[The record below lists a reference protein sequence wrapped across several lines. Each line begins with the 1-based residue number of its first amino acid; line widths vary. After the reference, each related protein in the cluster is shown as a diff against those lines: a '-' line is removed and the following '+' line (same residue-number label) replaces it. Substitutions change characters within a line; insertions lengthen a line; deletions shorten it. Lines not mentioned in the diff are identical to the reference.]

1 MIPTTPHRGRAHAQA
16 GTGTTSFDLEGG
28 TLALL
33 ESSHDVPLVTLVV
46 ALRCG
51 SADDPP
57 GKSGLARI
65 AVRMLRRGCESM
77 TSEQI
82 DFRID
87 SLGAEMAVDTS
98 HSTVAIHAQVIAR
111 NLDAFADLLS
121 RLLSTATF
129 PEEELARLKRES
141 AAEIVEA
148 RDNDRI
154 VAQKA
159 LQRTLFEGH
168 PYGLSSGGTTQSVQ
182 AITAD
187 DVKAFYRRFVVRENI
202 VIGIAGD
209 VTAEKAPALAARLV
223 AGLPEGQ
230 RAPDTALEPTM
241 KPGRRLLVVDKPERT
256 QTQILVGTLG
266 TSPHDEDHVPLV
278 VGNAVFGGTFTS
290 RLMKE
295 IRSKRG
301 WSYGASARTGVDRRR
316 QSWVLWTFPAAEDA
330 GPCLRLSLELL
341 DAWVAGGVTPR
352 EVAFIQ
358 RYLVRSHAFEVD
370 TATKRVHQ
378 ALDRECLTLPTD
390 YFSAWLDRVRAV
402 TPEAAMAA
410 VKKRIHPQDL
420 LVVVVGTAAQVLD
433 PLRSAIPGLR
443 EVSVVPFDTE

>member
-1 MIPTTPHRGRAHAQA
+1 MIATTHHRGRAQRVDPMR
-16 GTGTTSFDLEGG
+16 FDLDGG

-33 ESSHDVPLVTLVV
+33 ESSHDVPLVTIVV

-51 SADDPP
+51 SAGDPP
-57 GKSGLARI
+57 GKSGLSRI

-87 SLGAEMAVDTS
+87 ALGAEMAVDTS

-111 NLDAFADLLS
+111 NLDAFIDLLS

-141 AAEIVEA
+141 TAEIIEA
-148 RDNDRI
+148 RDNDRV

-159 LQRTLFEGH
+159 MQRTLFEGH
-168 PYGLSSGGTTQSVQ
+168 PYGQSSGGTTQSVQ
-182 AITAD
+182 AITAG
-187 DVKAFYRRFVVRENI
+187 DVRAFYKRFVVRENI
-202 VIGIAGD
+202 VIGFAGD
-209 VTAEKAPALAARLV
+209 VTAPQAPVLAARLV
-223 AGLPEGQ
+223 AGLPEGE
-230 RAPDTALEPTM
+230 RAPDAVAEPTM
-241 KPGRRLLVVDKPERT
+241 KAGRRLLVVDKPERT
-256 QTQILVGTLG
+256 QTQILLGTLG

-330 GPCLRLSLELL
+330 GPCLQLCLELL
-341 DAWVAGGVTPR
+341 DAWVEGGVTPR

-378 ALDRECLTLPTD
+378 ALDRECLTLPAD

-402 TPEAAMAA
+402 TPAAATAA
-410 VKKRIHPQDL
+410 VKNRIHPQDL
-420 LVVVVGTAAQVLD
+420 LVVVVGTAAQVIE
-433 PLRSAIPGLR
+433 PLRSAIPALS
-443 EVSVVPFDTE
+443 EVSVVPFDAE

>member
-1 MIPTTPHRGRAHAQA
+1 MTAAR
-16 GTGTTSFDLEGG
+16 FDLEGG

-51 SADDPP
+51 SAGDPP
-57 GKSGLARI
+57 GKSGLSRI

-77 TSEQI
+77 TSEEI

-87 SLGAEMAVDTS
+87 ALGAEMAVDTS

-111 NLDAFADLLS
+111 NLDAFVDLLS

-129 PEEELARLKRES
+129 PEDELGRLKRES
-141 AAEIVEA
+141 AAEIIEA
-148 RDNDRI
+148 RDNDRV

-168 PYGLSSGGTTQSVQ
+168 PYGQSSGGTTQSVE
-182 AITAD
+182 AITID

-202 VIGIAGD
+202 VVGIAGD
-209 VTAEKAPALAARLV
+209 VTAERAPAVAARLV
-223 AGLPEGQ
+223 AGLPQGAP
-230 RAPDTALEPTM
+230 APDIIAEPTM
-241 KPGRRLLVVDKPERT
+241 RPGRRLLMVDKPERT

-330 GPCLRLSLELL
+330 GPCLQLSLELL

-378 ALDRECLTLPTD
+378 ALDRECLALPAD

-402 TPEAAMAA
+402 TPDAATAA
-410 VKKRIHPQDL
+410 IKGRIHPQDL

-443 EVSVVPFDTE
+443 EVSVVPFDAE

>member
-1 MIPTTPHRGRAHAQA
+1 VR
-16 GTGTTSFDLEGG
+16 FDIEGG

-51 SADDPP
+51 SAADPP

-65 AVRMLRRGCESM
+65 AVRMLRRGCEGLA
-77 TSEQI
+77 SEQI

-87 SLGAEMAVDTS
+87 ALGAEMAVDTS

-111 NLDAFADLLS
+111 NLDAFVDLLS

-129 PEEELARLKRES
+129 PEEELERLKRES
-141 AAEIVEA
+141 VAEIVEA

-159 LQRTLFEGH
+159 MQRTLFEGH
-168 PYGLSSGGTTQSVQ
+168 PYGQSSGGRTNTVQ
-182 AITAD
+182 AITID
-187 DVKAFYRRFVVRENI
+187 DVKAFYRGFVVRENI

-209 VTAEKAPALAARLV
+209 VTAARAPEVAARLV
-223 AGLPEGQ
+223 AGLPAGE
-230 RAPDTALEPTM
+230 RAPDAVVEPTM
-241 KPGRRLLVVDKPERT
+241 RPGRRLLVVDKPERT

-266 TSPHDEDHVPLV
+266 TSPHDADHIPLL

-301 WSYGASARTGVDRRR
+301 WSYGASARTGIERRR
-316 QSWVLWTFPAAEDA
+316 QSWILWTFPAAEDA
-330 GPCLRLSLELL
+330 GPCLKLSIDLL
-341 DAWVAGGVTPR
+341 DTWVASGVTPR

-370 TATKRVHQ
+370 TATKRLHQ
-378 ALDRECLTLPTD
+378 ALDRELLGLPDD
-390 YFSAWLDRVRAV
+390 YFTAWLDRVRAV
-402 TPEAAMAA
+402 SPEAASAA
-410 VKKRIHPQDL
+410 VKNRIHKDDL
-420 LVVVVGTAAQVLD
+420 LVVVVGTANQVLE
-433 PLRSAIPGLR
+433 PLRSAIPGVS
-443 EVSVVPFDTE
+443 EVSVVPFDAE